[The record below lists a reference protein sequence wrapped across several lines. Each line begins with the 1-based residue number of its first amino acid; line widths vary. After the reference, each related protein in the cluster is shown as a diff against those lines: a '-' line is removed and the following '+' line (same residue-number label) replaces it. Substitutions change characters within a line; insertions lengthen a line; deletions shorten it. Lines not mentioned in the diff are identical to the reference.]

1 MGKVA
6 AIQIRGKD
14 EIREA
19 LGRSPDKGDAVAMT
33 FVSGIPAPNALR
45 NDYAPPPPPD
55 WRM

>member
-1 MGKVA
+1 MGKGA
-6 AIQIRGKD
+6 AIQMRSKD

-33 FVSGIPAPNALR
+33 FVSGIPKPNAWR
-45 NDYAPPPPPD
+45 DDYQEPEAPD